1 MITAA
6 ILATL
11 VYWFGTAETYFV
23 GWQCLQRP
31 IVMAPLMGLLLG
43 DVHTGIIMGASLEA
57 IFMGISAIGGSVPS
71 DCCSASV
78 IAVAYTILTGSNAET
93 GLAIALPIG
102 TLMSSVNSMLMPFWS
117 ALAGY
122 WEKVAATGNMK
133 AFQIQTTLVTLAMML
148 PGGIIIFLG
157 VGFGVKGLSS
167 ALAACPAWVT
177 TGLNASSS
185 MMVAVGFAILCSM
198 IWSGR
203 NACFYFVGF
212 VLAKCLKLDS
222 LQTAIIGAAIA
233 VVLFFINKDIIDLKN
248 KMLKSSTKT
257 GTDGEEDFF

>member
-1 MITAA
+1 
-6 ILATL
+6 
-11 VYWFGTAETYFV
+11 
-23 GWQCLQRP
+23 
-31 IVMAPLMGLLLG
+31 
-43 DVHTGIIMGASLEA
+43 
-57 IFMGISAIGGSVPS
+57 
-71 DCCSASV
+71 
-78 IAVAYTILTGSNAET
+78 
-93 GLAIALPIG
+93 
-102 TLMSSVNSMLMPFWS
+102 
-117 ALAGY
+117 
-122 WEKVAATGNMK
+122 
-133 AFQIQTTLVTLAMML
+133 ML